1 MVDATEKPPLDTI
14 LNSYDF
20 EQAAAIFGPKKAY
33 TFYSTAATDCW
44 TRDANEAMLKRI
56 WFRPRVMKDVSEVD
70 TSSTVLNIPVK
81 LPLFICPTGLARL
94 INPEAEKGLARAAK
108 STGILEILSTNAG
121 HPVGEIVQEAPDY
134 PFLFQLYLN
143 KQKEK
148 SRETLRMAESLGMK
162 AIFLTVDA
170 AGRGKRESDERLRV
184 YDAVEIVNPVTG
196 ERVKP
201 DKKGGGLTRAMG
213 SYIDQGMTWRD
224 IAWIRSVTRL
234 PIILKGITNAEDA
247 KIAMQH
253 NVEGMMLSNHGG
265 RNLDY
270 TPPSILLLL
279 ELHKNCPEVFDRM
292 EIYVD
297 GGFRRGGDIIKAL
310 CLGAKAVGIE
320 HLVELLKEE
329 MESVMKLI
337 GIKNLSEVHP
347 GLVNTLDVDYLVPSG
362 PGHPDRPAIL
372 KMGKNT
378 LSQDLHFEKK
388 NKDMIKLPKYARVNK
403 RPIPHAPV
411 ASPYAGA
418 SVPKIV
424 YVSTSS
430 PFMSAVKRVQKL
442 LRQAE
447 KRATASVD
455 LSNPKKRDQQKL
467 AQIARGQDEL
477 RTEEV
482 FVKATGRAIEKA
494 LSVGRWFEQ
503 RGDEY
508 AVRVKTGSVLVVDD
522 VEEDEDAKRKAL
534 EEAERS
540 QQQQQG
546 VAEETVGEDG
556 ATADSQMET
565 TVSKSAAKK
574 RKRAITAAA
583 AMGEAELPESRTR
596 WVNMVEIAVSYK

>member
-1 MVDATEKPPLDTI
+1 MGCDSIRTGSSGGSFSAPERMPPRPI
-14 LNSYDF
+14 LKFTLLQCYDF
-20 EQAAAIFGPKKAY
+20 EQAAAAFGPKKAY

-81 LPLFICPTGLARL
+81 LPLFICPTGLAKL

-108 STGILEILSTNAG
+108 LTGILEILSTNAG
-121 HPVGEIVQEAPDY
+121 HPVGEIVQEAPGY

-253 NVEGMMLSNHGG
+253 NVEGIMLSNHGG

-310 CLGAKAVGIE
+310 CLGAKAVGIGRSFLYALHYGTEGVE
-320 HLVELLKEE
+320 HLVECE
-329 MESVMKLI
+329 
-337 GIKNLSEVHP
+337 
-347 GLVNTLDVDYLVPSG
+347 
-362 PGHPDRPAIL
+362 
-372 KMGKNT
+372 
-378 LSQDLHFEKK
+378 
-388 NKDMIKLPKYARVNK
+388 
-403 RPIPHAPV
+403 
-411 ASPYAGA
+411 
-418 SVPKIV
+418 
-424 YVSTSS
+424 
-430 PFMSAVKRVQKL
+430 
-442 LRQAE
+442 
-447 KRATASVD
+447 
-455 LSNPKKRDQQKL
+455 
-467 AQIARGQDEL
+467 
-477 RTEEV
+477 
-482 FVKATGRAIEKA
+482 
-494 LSVGRWFEQ
+494 
-503 RGDEY
+503 
-508 AVRVKTGSVLVVDD
+508 
-522 VEEDEDAKRKAL
+522 
-534 EEAERS
+534 
-540 QQQQQG
+540 
-546 VAEETVGEDG
+546 
-556 ATADSQMET
+556 
-565 TVSKSAAKK
+565 
-574 RKRAITAAA
+574 
-583 AMGEAELPESRTR
+583 
-596 WVNMVEIAVSYK
+596 

>member
-1 MVDATEKPPLDTI
+1 
-14 LNSYDF
+14 
-20 EQAAAIFGPKKAY
+20 
-33 TFYSTAATDCW
+33 
-44 TRDANEAMLKRI
+44 
-56 WFRPRVMKDVSEVD
+56 
-70 TSSTVLNIPVK
+70 
-81 LPLFICPTGLARL
+81 
-94 INPEAEKGLARAAK
+94 
-108 STGILEILSTNAG
+108 
-121 HPVGEIVQEAPDY
+121 
-134 PFLFQLYLN
+134 
-143 KQKEK
+143 
-148 SRETLRMAESLGMK
+148 
-162 AIFLTVDA
+162 
-170 AGRGKRESDERLRV
+170 
-184 YDAVEIVNPVTG
+184 
-196 ERVKP
+196 
-201 DKKGGGLTRAMG
+201 
-213 SYIDQGMTWRD
+213 
-224 IAWIRSVTRL
+224 
-234 PIILKGITNAEDA
+234 
-247 KIAMQH
+247 
-253 NVEGMMLSNHGG
+253 
-265 RNLDY
+265 
-270 TPPSILLLL
+270 
-279 ELHKNCPEVFDRM
+279 
-292 EIYVD
+292 
-297 GGFRRGGDIIKAL
+297 
-310 CLGAKAVGIE
+310 
-320 HLVELLKEE
+320 
-329 MESVMKLI
+329 
-337 GIKNLSEVHP
+337 
-347 GLVNTLDVDYLVPSG
+347 
-362 PGHPDRPAIL
+362 
-372 KMGKNT
+372 MGKNT